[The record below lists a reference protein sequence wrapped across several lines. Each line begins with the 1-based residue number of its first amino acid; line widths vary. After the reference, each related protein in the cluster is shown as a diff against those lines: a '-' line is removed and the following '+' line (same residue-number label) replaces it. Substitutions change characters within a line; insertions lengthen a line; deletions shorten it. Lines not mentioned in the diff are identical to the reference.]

1 MKPDIAIRQLP
12 GKTECPWHKSN
23 QETGK
28 LYSVDEILT
37 SGVCPILFH
46 TLYPYFLGA
55 VFGARYTYND
65 RGDCQV
71 CCPAE
76 KGVDV
81 LVKVRPNDGNFEPGV
96 PPDWR
101 DVIHA
106 EVVRVNGPCDYGH
119 KAGDRLVFPT
129 CMKRAYACPAGVHN
143 LYPFLAIETPKCI
156 NRNRLRCPD
165 WLENIYYSIAEPA
178 PAKPVGEIPRS
189 GDESA

>member
-12 GKTECPWHKSN
+12 GKTDCPWHKDN
-23 QETGK
+23 QEAGK
-28 LYSVDEILT
+28 VYAADELLT
-37 SGVCPILFH
+37 SGVCPIMFH

-55 VFGARYTYND
+55 VFGARYKYNEQ
-65 RGDCQV
+65 GDCQV

-81 LVKVRPNDGNFEPGV
+81 LVKVRPNDGTFEPGV
-96 PPDWR
+96 PSDWR

-119 KAGDRLVFPT
+119 KVGDRFVFPT
-129 CMKRAYACPAGVHN
+129 CMKKAYACPAGFYN
-143 LYPFLAIETPKCI
+143 LYPFVDIEVPKCI

-165 WLENIYYSIAEPA
+165 WMENIYYSIEPA
-178 PAKPVGEIPRS
+178 PEAKAVAQPEEVN
-189 GDESA
+189 A